1 MRWIARIAC
10 AAAVF
15 LFTALY
21 RFNTLGGTFGG
32 FDNDHFVPFASAK
45 QVEAGEQPL
54 RDFSGLGLQGVW
66 PSLTYEVSAWAQR
79 RLGDNLRSEALVTIG
94 GVAAGAAMTFLLA
107 AWLSNT
113 FWAIVATPISV
124 FVAPTLYNYPKVLLI
139 SAAGL
144 VIAAYARRATVTIV
158 CVGAVLTAIAFL
170 FRHDYAV
177 YVAVGI
183 LLGYL
188 ASGRWRHGIR
198 HGVIY
203 AALTTLLLTPSLV
216 YVVRYAGLV
225 HYVRDSIEVSR
236 REAER
241 VPQTTW
247 PSFTR
252 TTESGGPVS
261 ATTFFNV
268 EQNGVTW
275 LYYVMRVLPFVAAFA
290 AWKARHEDGRKHIAT
305 AGLAIAGMAAFAIPF
320 LIRGNTAVRL
330 GDVGPLLAVLF
341 ALSCNEATRARPA
354 DGARS
359 RSLRIALVVV
369 LLVGTALSA
378 RTVGYVGS
386 QLRTAGLSEGWRATR
401 LRAQQLWTALGDLPQ
416 SALEDDHPDN
426 PFRVSRYINRC
437 TLPSDRIVVM
447 AYEPET
453 LPYAGRLFG
462 AGRVSVIPKY
472 ILGPHNEAELVG
484 FWRHQSVPL
493 VLVEYEEFLTT
504 TGGFPLVAGYLHEH
518 YREAGRVMVS
528 DAKTLRVFA
537 RTDRTAVSTFGPEQL
552 PCFR

>member
-1 MRWIARIAC
+1 MRIAC

-32 FDNDHFVPFASAK
+32 FDNDHFVPFAAAK

-107 AWLSNT
+107 GWLSNT

-144 VIAAYARRATVTIV
+144 VIAAYARRATLTMV

-177 YVAVGI
+177 YAAVGI

-188 ASGRWRHGIR
+188 ASGQWRRAIR
-198 HGVIY
+198 HGVVY

-216 YVVRYAGLV
+216 YVIRYAGLV
-225 HYVRDSIEVSR
+225 QYVRDSVEVSR
-236 REAER
+236 REGER
-241 VPQTTW
+241 VPLLTW
-247 PSFTR
+247 PSFTL
-252 TTESGGPVS
+252 TTESGGRVS
-261 ATTFFNV
+261 AATFFDV

-275 LYYVMRVLPFVAAFA
+275 LYDVMRVLPFVAAFA
-290 AWKARHEDGRKHIAT
+290 AWKARHEDGRQDIAT

-320 LIRGNTAVRL
+320 LIRGNIAVRL
-330 GDVGPLLAVLF
+330 GDVGPLFAVLF

-354 DGARS
+354 DRARS
-359 RSLRIALVVV
+359 RRRRVALVVV

-378 RTVGYVGS
+378 RTVGYVGG
-386 QLRTAGLSEGWRATR
+386 QLRVAGMFEGWGETR
-401 LRAQQLWTALGDLPQ
+401 YRTQLLWAALADLPQ
-416 SALEDDHPDN
+416 AALQDDRPDN
-426 PFRVSRYINRC
+426 PLKVSRYINRC

-447 AYEPET
+447 AYEPQT

-472 ILGPHNEAELVG
+472 ILGPQNEAELVG

-518 YREAGRVMVS
+518 YREAGRVAVS
-528 DAKTLRVFA
+528 DSKTLRVFA